1 MPSVT
6 TGEIDALLTAY
17 PKIFFACH
25 QRHVRDPEAERDL
38 SRNQVDILQHLDPV
52 EPVSVG
58 QLAEHMGVSIST
70 MSLNTKR
77 LERDGYLF
85 RSKDAADGRI
95 VHLRLTDSGE
105 RVRDAQEVLDRGRI
119 RKLLSRLSEED
130 RERGLRGLKILAEA
144 AAELGP
150 PRGGEVEGRKEVT

>member
-1 MPSVT
+1 MPSVVSS
-6 TGEIDALLTAY
+6 EVEAVLSAY

-25 QRHVRDPEAERDL
+25 QRHVRDPDAGRDL

-77 LERDGYLF
+77 LERDGYLY

-95 VHLRLTDSGE
+95 VHLRLTESGE
-105 RVRDAQEVLDRGRI
+105 RVRDDQEVLDRGRV
-119 RKLLSRLSEED
+119 REMLSTLSEEE
-130 RERGLRGLKILAEA
+130 RERGLRGLEVLAEA

-150 PRGGEVEGRKEVT
+150 PRGEERAGKEVA

>member
-1 MPSVT
+1 MPPVANS
-6 TGEIDALLTAY
+6 EIEALVTAY

-25 QRHVRDPEAERDL
+25 QRHVRDPDAEREL

-52 EPVSVG
+52 DPVSVG

-85 RSKDAADGRI
+85 RSKDAADGRV

-105 RVRDAQEVLDRGRI
+105 RVRDAQEVLDRGRVGE
-119 RKLLSRLSEED
+119 LLSRLPEEE
-130 RERGLRGLKILAEA
+130 RERGLRGLEILAEA
-144 AAELGP
+144 AGELGP
-150 PRGGEVEGRKEVT
+150 PRGEDTAGEVA